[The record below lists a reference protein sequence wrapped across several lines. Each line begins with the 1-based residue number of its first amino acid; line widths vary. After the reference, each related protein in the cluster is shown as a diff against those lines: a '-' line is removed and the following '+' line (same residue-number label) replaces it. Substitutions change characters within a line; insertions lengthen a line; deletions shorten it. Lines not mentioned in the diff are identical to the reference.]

1 MKRAFIGVLIGGLLI
16 AAWYAA
22 PWRDECGALPDFD
35 AIIETEARKAAF
47 IAYVV
52 PRVERAN
59 RKVEERRRK
68 LVSVDA
74 GLAEGKAP
82 GAWRR
87 YWVRSLA
94 RDYGIEDVESVDRD
108 LLVKLLRRVD
118 TVPTSLAV
126 AQAAIESGWGGAR
139 FAREGGNLFG
149 LRTHA
154 RGEGLVP
161 RERAAGQ
168 RFKVASY
175 GSVCEGI
182 DAYIQNFNTHYRYR
196 SLRTVRATLRAAG
209 LPASGDRLA
218 YELVAYSERGLDYV
232 AQVRAIIAQNDLG
245 RLDS

>member
-1 MKRAFIGVLIGGLLI
+1 MKRVFIGVVVGGLLI
-16 AAWYAA
+16 AAWCAA
-22 PWRDECGALPDFD
+22 AWRDDCGPLPDFD
-35 AIIETEARKAAF
+35 AIAETDARKAAF
-47 IAYVV
+47 IAYLV

-59 RKVEERRRK
+59 RKVEGLRAR
-68 LVSVDA
+68 LLAVDA
-74 GLAEGKAP
+74 RMAEGKTP
-82 GAWRR
+82 GVWQR

-94 RDYGIEDVESVDRD
+94 EDYGIEEVESVDRD

-118 TVPTSLAV
+118 TVPASLAV
-126 AQAAIESGWGGAR
+126 AQAAIESGWGMSR

-154 RGEGLVP
+154 KGEGLVP
-161 RERAAGQ
+161 KERSAGQ

-182 DAYIQNFNTHYRYR
+182 DAYIQNLNTHARYR
-196 SLRTVRATLRAAG
+196 DLRTVRATLRASG
-209 LPASGDRLA
+209 LPAGGDRLA
-218 YELVAYSERGLDYV
+218 HELVSYSERGFEYV

>member
-1 MKRAFIGVLIGGLLI
+1 MKRVLIMLVGGGLLVAVWC
-16 AAWYAA
+16 AAAS
-22 PWRDECGALPDFD
+22 RGDCGALPDFE
-35 AIIETEARKAAF
+35 AITETEARKAAF
-47 IAYVV
+47 IAYMV

-59 RKVEERRRK
+59 RKVEETRRH
-68 LVSVDA
+68 LFEIDA
-74 GLAEGKAP
+74 QLAEGKAP

-94 RDYGIEDVESVDRD
+94 RDYGIEEADAVDRD

-126 AQAAIESGWGGAR
+126 AQAAIESGWGASR
-139 FAREGGNLFG
+139 FAREGSNLFG

-161 RERAAGQ
+161 KERAEGQ

-182 DAYIQNFNTHYRYR
+182 DAYIQNLNTHGRYR
-196 SLRTVRATLRAAG
+196 DLRVVRATLRASG
-209 LPASGDRLA
+209 LPAGGDRLA
-218 YELVAYSERGLDYV
+218 HELAAYSERGSDYV